1 MVVFCGAFLLT
12 FSEVTACFAS
22 SDALMRVTFVVV
34 PEVFLLVAT
43 AIVVSQ
49 IKKPAVADC
58 QVQYSYIKHP
68 SQAWYSAAKTL
79 RHSKKLSR
87 ASFSLVL
94 SCYIVLVMLELSL
107 LTIYII
113 ITVITIYCAVKLM
126 YAFRRF
132 TMRTFTTPAARL
144 SELPSVSVCI
154 PARNETHAMTQCL
167 ESVVAS
173 TYPKLEIIVLD
184 DASADNTSIL
194 IKSFA
199 HAGVRFVEGSP
210 LPGGWLGKNHALQ
223 GLLEEASGRYILYA
237 DVDTRLQ
244 PDTIGQLVAY
254 AAREDAQMVSVLP
267 QRTDGWRLSVLFSPL
282 RYFWELVLHRQKA
295 PATASSAWLID
306 RHALVENGGFSP
318 IALDVQPEA
327 RLAATMALSDQ
338 YRFLISTP
346 ELGVAYEKKW
356 SSQVET
362 SIRLLSPR
370 FGRTAWSAIPA
381 AFLLIILWLPIP
393 VVMSGLLYGW
403 TIIQALALWKLSLFM
418 ALYALY
424 ASRIWRRHW
433 WTALFLWPFTLTQE
447 IILLLGSIT
456 GYARGT
462 ITWKGRPV
470 RVRQAP
476 SVVHPGT
483 SEA

>member
-1 MVVFCGAFLLT
+1 
-12 FSEVTACFAS
+12 
-22 SDALMRVTFVVV
+22 
-34 PEVFLLVAT
+34 
-43 AIVVSQ
+43 
-49 IKKPAVADC
+49 
-58 QVQYSYIKHP
+58 
-68 SQAWYSAAKTL
+68 
-79 RHSKKLSR
+79 
-87 ASFSLVL
+87 
-94 SCYIVLVMLELSL
+94 MLELSL

-113 ITVITIYCAVKLM
+113 ITIATIYCAVKLM

-132 TMRTFTTPAARL
+132 TMRSFTTPASHL
-144 SELPSVSVCI
+144 GELPSVSVCI

-210 LPGGWLGKNHALQ
+210 LPHGWLGKNHALQ
-223 GLLEEASGRYILYA
+223 GLFEEASGRYILYA

-244 PDTIGQLVAY
+244 PDTISQLVAY
-254 AAREDAQMVSVLP
+254 ATKEDAQMVSVLP
-267 QRTDGWRLSVLFSPL
+267 QRSDGWRFSVFLSPL

-306 RHALVENGGFSP
+306 RHALVEHGGFSP
-318 IALDVQPEA
+318 LALDVQPEA

-356 SSQVET
+356 SSQLET
-362 SIRLLSPR
+362 SIRLLYPR
-370 FGRTAWSAIPA
+370 FGHTVWSALLA
-381 AFLLIILWLPIP
+381 ALLLVIVWLPIP
-393 VVMSGLLYGW
+393 VVLSGLWYGW
-403 TIIQALALWKLSLFM
+403 TLIQALALWKLSLFM

-433 WTALFLWPFTLTQE
+433 WIALLVWPLTLTQE
-447 IILLLGSIT
+447 IILLLGSIA
-456 GYARGT
+456 GYINGT

-470 RVRQAP
+470 RIRQTP
-476 SVVHPGT
+476 SPSHSSI
-483 SEA
+483 SEV